1 MPAEPGS
8 TAPPMPRSR
17 TRLTRFVVLMAV
29 VAAVRLAALPLR
41 GTEDVLTWKIWM
53 IGASKNVTT
62 VYGVGGHPPV
72 RGELHWLHHSTT
84 VDYPPVALYE
94 LGAAGLVYRLFD
106 AGFTDR
112 RMLTAAVKVPGLIF
126 GIALT
131 VFLWWTVLRL
141 TGDHNRA
148 EWVALA
154 YWANPATI
162 LNGEVLGYLD
172 PLMML
177 PAIASLVL
185 LHLRAPEWAGASL
198 AIAMLTKPQALL
210 IAPILALGAWRTGGA
225 RALVAAGLGGAITAG
240 VLILP
245 YALVGALPNMWLA
258 FGSFYARRDILSGYA
273 ANIWWIANYVLR
285 AWNQIPRLGVT
296 GAYLAPVRRIMAIS
310 TFQDYGLPNP
320 RPFGTLL
327 VLLASGWSVW
337 RIRRARDLSLHALGA
352 AFIVHAFFVLSVGV
366 HEHHM
371 MLAVPLLALAAA
383 LRPPLAPLFWTISL
397 IVALNMN
404 LFYGIGLGLGWSPPR
419 GLLLVDL
426 SVLLSMANIAALVWH
441 GRVLVRAAADESL
454 QLNEGSSAGRSHLPR
469 SAAAT

>member
-1 MPAEPGS
+1 MNAVPVP
-8 TAPPMPRSR
+8 TA
-17 TRLTRFVVLMAV
+17 RLTRFIVLVAV
-29 VAAVRLAALPLR
+29 VTAVRLAALPLR

-53 IGASKNVTT
+53 IAASKNVTT

-72 RGELHWLHHSTT
+72 RGELHWKHHSTT

-94 LGAAGLVYRLFD
+94 LGAAGLLYRLFD
-106 AGFTDR
+106 ADFNDR
-112 RMLTAAVKVPGLIF
+112 RALTAAVKIPGLMF

-131 VFLWWTVLRL
+131 LFLWWIVHRI
-141 TGDHNRA
+141 TGDRDRA
-148 EWVALA
+148 AWVALA

-225 RALVAAGLGGAITAG
+225 RAVVGAAVGGLATAG
-240 VLILP
+240 VIILP

-273 ANIWWIANYVLR
+273 ANIWWVANYVLR
-285 AWNQIPRLGVT
+285 AWNQIPRLGVA

-310 TFQDYGLPNP
+310 TFQDYGFPNP

-327 VLLASGWSVW
+327 VLLASGWSLW
-337 RIRRARDLSLHALGA
+337 RIRAARDLALHALGA
-352 AFIVHAFFVLSVGV
+352 AFIIHAFFVFSVGV

-383 LRPPLAPLFWTISL
+383 LRPSLRPLFWAISL

-404 LFYGIGLGLGWSPPR
+404 LFYGIGMGLGWSPPR

-426 SVLLSMANIAALVWH
+426 SVLLSIANIAALVWH
-441 GRVLVRAAADESL
+441 GRVLVREAAHPST
-454 QLNEGSSAGRSHLPR
+454 QLGDDSSAARSHPAR